1 MIPIRRVSQKENTC
15 VLSFLMFY
23 EDRKNTIFKVSSS
36 VVYCIMK
43 NYVCAY
49 YLYFPQ
55 TKLHVANK
63 GFENITYNDISGIG
77 IPELLM
83 NIISCHGF
91 VSDTKSAVILS

>member
-1 MIPIRRVSQKENTC
+1 MIPIRRVLRKENTL

-23 EDRKNTIFKVSSS
+23 EERKNMIFKVLSS
-36 VVYCIMK
+36 VVYCITK
-43 NYVCAY
+43 NYACAD

-55 TKLHVANK
+55 TQLHVANK